1 MAKRAFDL
9 AVAVAGLILLS
20 PLLVAGAVFILLDSG
35 PPVVHRGWRM
45 GRDGRE
51 FAQYRLRT
59 MVRGARHQG
68 PGVTV
73 RNDPRITRAG
83 NWLRRWGIDRIP
95 ELFNVIRGDM
105 SLVGPAPEDPTY
117 VSLYTPEQRRVL
129 GVRPGVVGPGSIAF
143 ADEERLLWVGGGDA
157 AYMRSVLPVKV
168 DLDLA
173 YIRDRS
179 WWGDLKILCR
189 VLGVELAQRHF
200 GPGSLL
206 LDAITVVGGFWAA
219 LLVISLDSPAT
230 ARADAAALNDT
241 MLPLVVLWLV
251 GSRLAR
257 LHRRVWTPYPAP
269 PDLVAAFL
277 AAAAST
283 AVTVLVLPV
292 PRGLALLGGTLTLA
306 GMLAVR
312 FAAGPAGALR
322 NSLSTRGQPRIRTLI
337 YGAGETGQAVAW
349 RLVTGR
355 EGRSHHLVGFLDDD
369 PAKLGLRIHGVE
381 VLGPRSQ
388 LVARVD
394 VLAVDLVI
402 LALGQ
407 VGGERLREVVAMA
420 QETPAQIKIA
430 TGMADL
436 ISSRGGQPL
445 VREVK
450 VEDLLGRR
458 PYDMHPRVA
467 AWLQPQRLLVTGA
480 SGSIGLELCRQLAS
494 FEPRELIA
502 LDNNETGIYELELEL
517 RNRMPDLRL
526 TTMVADVTDKG
537 RIRRLFEQARP
548 DVIFHVAAYKH
559 VPLMER
565 HPGEAVRVNI
575 GGTRSVLDAAR
586 RCGAARLVL
595 VSTDKAVNPS
605 SVMGATKRVAEMLL
619 TTDGD
624 IARPLC
630 TAVRFGNVLGS
641 RGSVVPTFAR
651 QIELGGPVTITHP
664 EMTRYFM
671 DSAEAATLILEAA
684 HMTTGGDIFMLDMGE
699 RIRIADLARRMIRMR
714 GLRPDVDIP
723 IVYSGVRPGEK
734 LHEELIYPGE
744 SWEEAGHRLIHRVR
758 SPVKAPRVQT
768 EEDIEE
774 LLRLAEA
781 GDDRRLVELL
791 GELAGLKLTGA
802 DAAPSPLSGGS
813 VSRSSGR
820 PRSHPRHRGL
830 TSADR

>member
-1 MAKRAFDL
+1 
-9 AVAVAGLILLS
+9 
-20 PLLVAGAVFILLDSG
+20 
-35 PPVVHRGWRM
+35 M

-51 FAQYRLRT
+51 FALYRLRT
-59 MVRGARHQG
+59 MVRGARQQG

-83 NWLRRWGIDRIP
+83 SWLRRWGIDRIP

-117 VSLYTPEQRRVL
+117 ASLYTPDQQRVL
-129 GVRPGVVGPGSIAF
+129 SIRPGVVGPGSIAF
-143 ADEERLLWVGGGDA
+143 ADEERLLEMGGGDV
-157 AYMRSVLPVKV
+157 AYVRSVLPVKV
-168 DLDLA
+168 DLDLV
-173 YIRDRS
+173 YVRDRS
-179 WWGDLKILCR
+179 WWGDLKILGG
-189 VLGVELAQRHF
+189 VLGVELARRHL

-206 LDAITVVGGFWAA
+206 LDAITVVGGFCAA
-219 LLVISLDSPAT
+219 LLLISLDSPAAAHAEAT
-230 ARADAAALNDT
+230 ALSQS
-241 MLPLVVLWLV
+241 MLPAVVLWLV
-251 GSRLAR
+251 ISRLAR
-257 LHRRVWTPYPAP
+257 LHRRVWTLYPAP

-277 AAAAST
+277 AAAVCT
-283 AVTVLVLPV
+283 AVTVVVLPL

-312 FAAGPAGALR
+312 FVAGPAGALR
-322 NSLSTRGQPRIRTLI
+322 NSLATRGRPRVRTLI

-388 LVARVD
+388 LVARVEM
-394 VLAVDLVI
+394 LAVDLVI

-407 VGGERLREVVAMA
+407 VDGERLREVVAMA

-430 TGMADL
+430 TGLADL
-436 ISSRGGQPL
+436 ISTRGGRPL

-494 FEPRELIA
+494 FAPRELIA

-517 RNRMPDLRL
+517 RTRHPDIRL
-526 TTMVADVTDKG
+526 TTIVADVTNRG
-537 RIRRLFEQARP
+537 RIRRLFEKVRP

-565 HPGEAVRVNI
+565 HPIEAVRVNI
-575 GGTRSVLDAAR
+575 GGTRSVLDAAH
-586 RCGAARLVL
+586 RCQAGRLVL

-619 TTDGD
+619 TAESNTG
-624 IARPLC
+624 RPLC

-684 HMTTGGDIFMLDMGE
+684 HMTTGGDVFMLDMGE

-723 IVYSGVRPGEK
+723 IVYSGVRSGEK
-734 LHEELIYPGE
+734 LHEDLIYPGE
-744 SWEEAGHRLIHRVR
+744 SWEEAGHRRIHRVR
-758 SPVKAPRVQT
+758 SAFKVSRDQIEK
-768 EEDIEE
+768 DITE
-774 LLRLAEA
+774 LLRLAED
-781 GDDRRLVELL
+781 GDDRRLLEML
-791 GELAGLKLTGA
+791 GAMAGMSLAGPTV
-802 DAAPSPLSGGS
+802 SPTAISGGS
-813 VSRSSGR
+813 ASRSS
-820 PRSHPRHRGL
+820 
-830 TSADR
+830 